1 MIEPKREVLLQ
12 ITAGQGPAECAWAVV
27 RTLQELLKEAAQ
39 AGFAVTT
46 VDVQQGPKDG
56 TAY

>member
-1 MIEPKREVLLQ
+1 MIEPKRAVLLQ